1 MGNINFDF
9 NFWTLTL
16 LLLNFALALFVALTN
31 RGKAQA
37 DELKSVKTSLHADI
51 NELGKQVNRQG
62 ERLAAIE
69 SEVENGIA
77 RDDLAAV
84 YDRVNSIAS
93 VADNMQGRLNEMSKH
108 MSRIDEHLLLLL
120 RRKDHG

>member
-1 MGNINFDF
+1 M
-9 NFWTLTL
+9 
-16 LLLNFALALFVALTN
+16 
-31 RGKAQA
+31 
-37 DELKSVKTSLHADI
+37 HADI